1 MAIQYVRTMKINY
14 GKQLE
19 NEEFSKLSGALAKK
33 GVFLT
38 NSYSAIE
45 TDNYGFKPVDR
56 HSKIY
61 GIIIND
67 ETQFTVDYISDA
79 YLIVQGLK
87 NLHPDV
93 TFNTV
98 KTTTTESAWIEP
110 TGHKLSFNFELDG
123 EVKNFDNWGENLIRY
138 SNGAEMIVSLE
149 NDYDGMVLKFRVVWN
164 CETVQRKD
172 DIEDVMVQMVLN
184 DMGKIQKTVESRLKL
199 KKFGYDVEAVDIDCH
214 FDAKSESRSECTPD
228 IIKQVREARSGNK

>member
-19 NEEFSKLSGALAKK
+19 NDEFNKLSGALAKK

-38 NSYSAIE
+38 NTYSAID
-45 TDNYGFKPVDR
+45 TDDYGFKPVER
-56 HSKIY
+56 NSRIY

-67 ETQFTVDYISDA
+67 ETQFTVDYESDA
-79 YLIVQGLK
+79 HLIVHGLK

-93 TFNTV
+93 TYNTV
-98 KTTTTESAWIEP
+98 KTSTIESVWIEP
-110 TGHKLSFNFELDG
+110 SGHKLSFNFELDG
-123 EVKNFDNWGENLIRY
+123 EVQNFYNWGENLIGY
-138 SNGAEMIVSLE
+138 SNGAEMTVSLE
-149 NDYDGMVLKFRVVWN
+149 NDYDGMVLKFQVVWN

-172 DIEDVMVQMVLN
+172 DIEDAMVQLVLN
-184 DMGKIQKTVESRLKL
+184 DMGKIQKIVESRLKL
-199 KKFGYDVEAVDIDCH
+199 KKFGYDIEDVDIDCH

-228 IIKQVREARSGNK
+228 IIKQVREARSGNQ

>member
-45 TDNYGFKPVDR
+45 TDNYGFKPVER

-67 ETQFTVDYISDA
+67 ETQFTVDYVSDA
-79 YLIVQGLK
+79 HLIVQGLK

-110 TGHKLSFNFELDG
+110 DGHKLSFDFELDG
-123 EVKNFDNWGENLIRY
+123 EVQNFNNWGENLIGY

-149 NDYDGMVLKFRVVWN
+149 NDYDGMVLNFRVVWN

-172 DIEDVMVQMVLN
+172 DIEDAMVQMVLN
-184 DMGKIQKTVESRLKL
+184 DMGKIQKVVESRLKL
-199 KKFGYDVEAVDIDCH
+199 KKFGYDIEEVDIDCH
-214 FDAKSESRSECTPD
+214 FDAKTESRSECTPD
-228 IIKQVREARSGNK
+228 IIKQVREARRGNQ

>member
-199 KKFGYDVEAVDIDCH
+199 KKFGYNVEEVDIDCH